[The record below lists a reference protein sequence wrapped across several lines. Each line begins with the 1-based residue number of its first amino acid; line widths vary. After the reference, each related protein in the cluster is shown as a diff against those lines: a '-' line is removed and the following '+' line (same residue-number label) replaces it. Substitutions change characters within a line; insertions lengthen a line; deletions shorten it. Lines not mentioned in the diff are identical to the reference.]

1 MDLKTKIRE
10 VPNFPKEGVLFYDI
24 TTLLRDAGGFS
35 RVVHRLA
42 EFYRGEG
49 VTKVVAIES
58 RGFIFGAPLA
68 IQLGAGFVPVRKP
81 GKLPAEVYE
90 RKYDLE
96 YGSNSLAI
104 HKDAID
110 PGERVLIVDDLLAT
124 GGTMAATVPRQELGV
139 VVALRRRLVQLGGRR
154 SKYHV
159 CRCSADLVPCPRSS
173 HRAREPWM
181 GVAGRRGVDG
191 PRSRRPGG
199 RPPCPAGGRRWPTP
213 SSPPRRTT
221 RSPSWAGRTAATSPS
236 TSR

>member
-10 VPNFPKEGVLFYDI
+10 VPNFPKEGILFYDI

-124 GGTMAATVPRQELGV
+124 GGTMAATVHLVKELGGV
-139 VVALRRRLVQLGGRR
+139 VVSIAVLIELVELRGRE
-154 SKYHV
+154 KLKDYHV
-159 CRCSADLVPCPRSS
+159 LSLLSY
-173 HRAREPWM
+173 
-181 GVAGRRGVDG
+181 
-191 PRSRRPGG
+191 
-199 RPPCPAGGRRWPTP
+199 
-213 SSPPRRTT
+213 
-221 RSPSWAGRTAATSPS
+221 
-236 TSR
+236 

>member
-10 VPNFPKEGVLFYDI
+10 VPNFPKEGILFYDI
-24 TTLLRDAGGFS
+24 TTLLRDASGFA
-35 RVVHRLA
+35 RVVHRLT

-49 VTKVVAIES
+49 VTKVIAIES

-124 GGTMAATVPRQELGV
+124 GGTMAATVHLVKELGGV
-139 VVALRRRLVQLGGRR
+139 VVSIAVLIELVQLGGRE
-154 SKYHV
+154 KLKDHHV
-159 CRCSADLVPCPRSS
+159 LSLLSY
-173 HRAREPWM
+173 
-181 GVAGRRGVDG
+181 
-191 PRSRRPGG
+191 
-199 RPPCPAGGRRWPTP
+199 
-213 SSPPRRTT
+213 
-221 RSPSWAGRTAATSPS
+221 
-236 TSR
+236 